1 MNSSGS
7 DNDGFIPT
15 DVKMTDNRS
24 KWLMMKS
31 HIIRSAAFL
40 LLLCL
45 FIPAVN
51 GAFGPKEA
59 YAETSYI
66 GTMYDEMVYWGD
78 AAAYLY
84 YYADTSGYSP
94 ESVLYYYC
102 EKDGQEEVVRTQFE
116 KMALYALIS
125 NFPDKDMLR
134 SDDAQGYVYVKKDA
148 MDIAASELYGI
159 DMDKAAGYC
168 SFFASAGDEYVFLK
182 QDTGNIIPQSAAHD
196 FSGDM
201 MSGYMCL
208 TEAGTWVE
216 PYEYDMYLE
225 PVQNGRYSNYRF
237 SYMVLKVPESYKKIS
252 TGKAEEEMI
261 SVRLMSLLYHEP
273 GNAFLSRDFTG
284 TEDKDG
290 TVTYECDGTEMTFE
304 ELAEYLCPEGDDTE
318 RVRVEL
324 GYIFKNKDHY
334 IADYGEGLLE
344 VRMTKERE
352 LIFIRNKRYKK

>member
-1 MNSSGS
+1 
-7 DNDGFIPT
+7 
-15 DVKMTDNRS
+15 
-24 KWLMMKS
+24 
-31 HIIRSAAFL
+31 
-40 LLLCL
+40 
-45 FIPAVN
+45 
-51 GAFGPKEA
+51 
-59 YAETSYI
+59 
-66 GTMYDEMVYWGD
+66 
-78 AAAYLY
+78 
-84 YYADTSGYSP
+84 
-94 ESVLYYYC
+94 
-102 EKDGQEEVVRTQFE
+102 
-116 KMALYALIS
+116 
-125 NFPDKDMLR
+125 
-134 SDDAQGYVYVKKDA
+134 

-159 DMDKAAGYC
+159 NMDKAAGYC

-290 TVTYECDGTEMTFE
+290 TVTYECDGKVMTFE